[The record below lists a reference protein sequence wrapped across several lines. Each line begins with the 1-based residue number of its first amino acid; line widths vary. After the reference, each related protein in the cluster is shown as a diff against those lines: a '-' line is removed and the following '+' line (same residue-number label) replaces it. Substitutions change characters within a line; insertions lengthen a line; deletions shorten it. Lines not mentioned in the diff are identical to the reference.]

1 MGPMSVVRTSA
12 SGATRS
18 DAVKKFSLGVF
29 CLSVWLNP
37 AGVASA
43 LLPAA
48 PPITPALWLNAGPGF
63 SPDDLDGRL
72 VLIERW
78 ATW

>member
-1 MGPMSVVRTSA
+1 MVRASVSST
-12 SGATRS
+12 TRS
-18 DAVKKFSLGVF
+18 DAVRKSSLGVF

-48 PPITPALWLNAGPGF
+48 PPLTPSLWLNGGPGF
-63 SPDDLDGRL
+63 APEDLDGRL

>member
-1 MGPMSVVRTSA
+1 MINLPMA
-12 SGATRS
+12 IQ
-18 DAVKKFSLGVF
+18 
-29 CLSVWLNP
+29 LNQLKLV
-37 AGVASA
+37 GVASA

-48 PPITPALWLNAGPGF
+48 PPITPALWLNGGPDF
-63 SPDDLDGRL
+63 APEDLDGRL

>member
-1 MGPMSVVRTSA
+1 MGPMSVVRTSVL
-12 SGATRS
+12 STTRS

-29 CLSVWLNP
+29 CLSVWFGP
-37 AGVASA
+37 ARTVSA
-43 LLPAA
+43 LLPEA
-48 PPITPALWLNAGPGF
+48 PPIGPALWLNGGPGF
-63 SPDDLDGRL
+63 SPEDLDGRL

>member
-1 MGPMSVVRTSA
+1 MAAVRASVS
-12 SGATRS
+12 SATRR
-18 DAVKKFSLGVF
+18 DAMKKFSLGVF
-29 CLSVWLNP
+29 CLSVWLHP

-48 PPITPALWLNAGPGF
+48 PPISPVLWLNGGPGF
-63 SPDDLDGRL
+63 APEDLDGRL